1 MTRYGSRRAGFAV
14 AALAITL
21 ADSVGP
27 IAPYASLVGEAYAVV
42 GRPATP
48 GSVAGVARRTT
59 RWVIR
64 RSTIY
69 VAVLPAGCLQT
80 SVSGGVVWRT
90 TSSAPSSPPGA
101 RTQSAAMTSARIGVS
116 PRRGL

>member
-1 MTRYGSRRAGFAV
+1 MTRYGSRWAGFAV

-59 RWVIR
+59 RRVVR

-69 VAVLPAGCLQT
+69 VGALPAGCVQT
-80 SVSGGVVWRT
+80 SVNGGVVWRCGGT
-90 TSSAPSSPPGA
+90 YYQPYGG
-101 RTQSAAMTSARIGVS
+101 RYVVVYID
-116 PRRGL
+116 